1 MANKG
6 AAQLQ
11 VELIHAASSG
21 RIWRQTLEVAAG
33 STIQQALQGSD
44 FHREFPDISQS
55 TLETGIYGQA
65 CSPDRIVAE
74 GDRIE
79 IYRPLRFDPMES
91 RRRRAEHKRRQ
102 QAQSRKGSSS

>member
-1 MANKG
+1 MANEG
-6 AAQLQ
+6 AAQIQ

-21 RIWRQTLEVAAG
+21 RIWRQTLEVAVG
-33 STIQQALQGSD
+33 STIQQALQRSD
-44 FHREFPDISQS
+44 FYREFPELAQS
-55 TLETGIYGQA
+55 APEAGVYGQA
-65 CSPDRIVAE
+65 CSLDRAVAE

-102 QAQSRKGSSS
+102 QAQSRKGSSP